1 MSNPWNEIPL
11 SDYEAHM
18 GSASIMQMQA
28 INGMMKV
35 QLESFPVTEAM
46 ILGIAGGNG
55 IEHIDDKKYRKIY
68 GVDVNEKYLMK
79 AEKRYGDCDGILK
92 YLHKDLLTEYAKLPC
107 SELVIANLIIEY
119 IGYNVFKKVIMQVKP
134 IYVSCAIQVN
144 GESKE
149 FISNSVYA
157 SVFNGLEKIHHE
169 IDEKHL
175 MKTMQEIKYQP
186 KDKAEWVLPNGK
198 KLLKVDFIKNPVIE
212 IKE

>member
-68 GVDVNEKYLMK
+68 
-79 AEKRYGDCDGILK
+79 
-92 YLHKDLLTEYAKLPC
+92 
-107 SELVIANLIIEY
+107 
-119 IGYNVFKKVIMQVKP
+119 KK
-134 IYVSCAIQVN
+134 
-144 GESKE
+144 
-149 FISNSVYA
+149 
-157 SVFNGLEKIHHE
+157 
-169 IDEKHL
+169 
-175 MKTMQEIKYQP
+175 
-186 KDKAEWVLPNGK
+186 
-198 KLLKVDFIKNPVIE
+198 
-212 IKE
+212 

>member
-79 AEKRYGDCDGILK
+79 VEKRYGDCGGILK
-92 YLHKDLLTEYAKLPC
+92 YLHKDLLTEYAKLPY

-175 MKTMQEIKYQP
+175 MKTMQEIKYQA

>member
-79 AEKRYGDCDGILK
+79 AEKRYGDCGGILK
-92 YLHKDLLTEYAKLPC
+92 YLHKDLLTEYAKLPY

-175 MKTMQEIKYQP
+175 MKTMQEIKYQA